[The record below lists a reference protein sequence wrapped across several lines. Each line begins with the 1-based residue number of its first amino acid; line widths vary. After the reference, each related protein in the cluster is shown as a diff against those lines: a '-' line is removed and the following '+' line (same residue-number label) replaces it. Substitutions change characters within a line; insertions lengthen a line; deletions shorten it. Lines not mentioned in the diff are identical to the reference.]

1 MPQGDSAPCL
11 RSLFVSA
18 LGTFLEFSAWICVE
32 LCWSLGPGLVK
43 EDSGAS
49 QGGHCGNWG
58 QEEDSVGEVKQSL
71 KQSQQVSLWWD
82 IWGPLM
88 CSPEVMSQTDGTIAS

>member
-49 QGGHCGNWG
+49 QGATVVIGGKRRILL
-58 QEEDSVGEVKQSL
+58 EK
-71 KQSQQVSLWWD
+71 
-82 IWGPLM
+82 
-88 CSPEVMSQTDGTIAS
+88 